1 MEHIAILKPQWKLM
15 DKIISGRKTVESR
28 WYMTKRAPWGRIKA
42 GETVY
47 FKEGRHVSAKAA
59 VSDVL
64 QLEVDNKKIKEL
76 LEKYHEKLGIENIDS
91 VFSRR
96 KNKKYCILV
105 FLSDAQK
112 IEPFKISKKGFG
124 NMSAW
129 ICVDNIEKIKV

>member
-1 MEHIAILKPQWKLM
+1 MEHIAVLKPKWKLAE
-15 DKIISGRKTVESR
+15 KIISGKKTIESR
-28 WYMTKRAPWGRIKA
+28 WYMTRRAPWGRIRK

-47 FKEGRHVSAKAA
+47 FKEGKYVSVKAT

-64 QLEVDNKKIKEL
+64 QTEVDNRKIKEL
-76 LEKYHEKLGIENIDS
+76 LEKYSKKLGIADIQS

-105 FLSDAQK
+105 FLADARR
-112 IEPFKISKKGFG
+112 IEPFQINRRGFG

-129 ICVDNIEKIKV
+129 ICVDDVGKLKA